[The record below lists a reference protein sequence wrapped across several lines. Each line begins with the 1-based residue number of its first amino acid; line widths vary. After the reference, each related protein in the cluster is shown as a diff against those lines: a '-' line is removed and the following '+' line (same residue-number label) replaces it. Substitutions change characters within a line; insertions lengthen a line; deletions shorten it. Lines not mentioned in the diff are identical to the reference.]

1 MLGWNHRRGTVMQ
14 TVFLPMVVV
23 TQGRHGQKVTG
34 MGAVRDPP
42 AESTENPPRASLSTG
57 NIIIHPLLGAKTK
70 TRMMIIQ
77 VTVIIIIVIIM
88 NMIMIIVV
96 AIEAA
101 VTVAIVHLDI
111 MMKRGRQMMKVIEL
125 ATKLSEKVQ
134 NVWKRGRK
142 MMVIDR
148 AASHLGRPV
157 R

>member
-1 MLGWNHRRGTVMQ
+1 MQ

-23 TQGRHGQKVTG
+23 TQGRHGQKVTD

-42 AESTENPPRASLSTG
+42 AESMENPPRASLSTG
-57 NIIIHPLLGAKTK
+57 NIIIRPLLGAKTK
-70 TRMMIIQ
+70 MRTMIIQ

-96 AIEAA
+96 GIEAA

-148 AASHLGRPV
+148 VASHLGRPV